1 MKRILI
7 CCLLAACLVF
17 HVAQA
22 AETETPEQ
30 IEARKKAVEQL
41 DQMSKQLEQLNEDMS
56 ADLKNAEAAMQ
67 NLQKAND
74 SIMVMGLTGI
84 RVRGSLIGLC
94 GLTGDDVDKVLAKD
108 KASAEKMEA
117 GLTEATKKS
126 SAEQVAAT
134 EAAMK
139 ADWDKSNEEKRAKAC
154 ADIKAAVAKEAAK

>member
-1 MKRILI
+1 MKRIFI
-7 CCLLAACLVF
+7 CCLLAASLVF
-17 HVAQA
+17 HVVQA

-30 IEARKKAVEQL
+30 IEARKKVVEQL
-41 DQMSKQLEQLNEDMS
+41 DQMNKQMEQVQKDMS

-74 SIMVMGLTGI
+74 SLMVLGLTGI

-117 GLTEATKKS
+117 GLTETAKKS
-126 SAEQVAAT
+126 YADQVAAT
-134 EAAMK
+134 ETAMK
-139 ADWDKSNEEKRAKAC
+139 ADWDKSSEEKRAKAC
-154 ADIKAAVAKEAAK
+154 ADIKEAVAKEAAK